1 MKKKILGILF
11 CGILLV
17 GLTGCDEHHFHEN
30 DVVENDTGL
39 SEEIFSCLENE
50 LGGYLVTEQDDLI
63 EFPITEIENVNTKKI
78 EYFKGVY
85 ASKHKEN
92 MYMII
97 NPKNGLYES
106 EVMNKFNKYFSNKFS
121 VYQTYESPSIP
132 TIYIHSPKNNI
143 DLKSIA
149 KKCVND
155 NKNNDGKSFSSRIL
169 NKLDNTSKIVI
180 ESGKNQLGEITDETK
195 VTEIINALSSGKQYG
210 NACLSDGHA
219 FEFELYNSKNKL
231 IETFYVW
238 GDGNRLLPAS
248 MDGCY
253 YSISNGTDLRK
264 IIEDETDY
272 IFYNILDFR
281 NSFEQK
287 QQLIYSDT
295 KYDYYLNK
303 GLSYCAICDGGFY
316 KDKTVAVIGNNDSV
330 ENTVETVGNQ
340 RSEIGWITW

>member
-1 MKKKILGILF
+1 MKKKLLRILF
-11 CGILLV
+11 CGIILV
-17 GLTGCDEHHFHEN
+17 GLTGCGKQELTEN
-30 DVVENDTGL
+30 DGVENDTGL
-39 SEEIFSCLENE
+39 SKEIFLCLENE
-50 LGGYLVTEQDDLI
+50 LGGYLVTEQDELI
-63 EFPITEIENVNTKKI
+63 EFPITEIENVNAEKI

-85 ASKHKEN
+85 ASNHKEN

-121 VYQTYESPSIP
+121 DYQTYEGLSTP

-149 KKCVND
+149 KKCVNG
-155 NKNNDGKSFSSRIL
+155 NKANDGKSFSSRIL
-169 NKLDNTSKIVI
+169 NKLNNTSKIVI
-180 ESGKNQLGEITDETK
+180 ELGKNKLGEITDETK
-195 VTEIINALSSGKQYG
+195 VTEIIRALSSGKQYG

-219 FEFELYNSKNKL
+219 FDFKLYNSKNKL
-231 IETFYVW
+231 IETFYVL

-248 MDGCY
+248 MNGCY

-281 NSFEQK
+281 NSFDQK
-287 QQLIYSDT
+287 QQLIYGDT
-295 KYDYYLNK
+295 IYDYYLN
-303 GLSYCAICDGGFY
+303 SDNIDEIAIKF
-316 KDKTVAVIGNNDSV
+316 VLNNHVMTLKYALDNNYISA
-330 ENTVETVGNQ
+330 EKIA
-340 RSEIGWITW
+340 SEYPEILIKKNK

>member
-1 MKKKILGILF
+1 MKKIIFIIIYLF
-11 CGILLV
+11 MI
-17 GLTGCDEHHFHEN
+17 TGCSVQELEEN

-39 SEEIFSCLENE
+39 PREEVLQCLENE

-63 EFPITEIENVNTKKI
+63 EFPITEIENVNTEKI

-85 ASKHKEN
+85 ASNHKEN

-97 NPKNGLYES
+97 SPKNGLYES
-106 EVMNKFNKYFSNKFS
+106 EVMNKFNKYFSNQFS
-121 VYQTYESPSIP
+121 VYQTYESPSTP

-149 KKCVND
+149 KKCING
-155 NKNNDGKSFSSRIL
+155 NKANDGKSFSSRIL

-180 ESGKNQLGEITDETK
+180 ELGKNQLGEITDETK
-195 VTEIINALSSGKQYG
+195 VTEIISALSSGKQYG

-219 FEFELYNSKNKL
+219 FEFKLYNSKNKL
-231 IETFYVW
+231 IETFYIW

-248 MDGCY
+248 MSGCY

-264 IIEDETDY
+264 IIEDETGY

-281 NSFEQK
+281 NSFEPK
-287 QQLIYSDT
+287 QQLIYGDN
-295 KYDYYLNK
+295 KYNYYLNSENIDEIAIK
-303 GLSYCAICDGGFY
+303 FVLDNQVMTLKCALDNNYISAE
-316 KDKTVAVIGNNDSV
+316 KVA
-330 ENTVETVGNQ
+330 
-340 RSEIGWITW
+340 SEYSDILIKKNK